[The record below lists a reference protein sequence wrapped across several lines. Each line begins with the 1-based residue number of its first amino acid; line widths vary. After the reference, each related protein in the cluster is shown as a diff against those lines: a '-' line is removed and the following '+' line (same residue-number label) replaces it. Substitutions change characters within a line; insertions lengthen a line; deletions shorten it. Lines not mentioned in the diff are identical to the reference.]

1 MSRNEDY
8 LDDLLNSVSDANRRN
23 NKKNIEDLLQAM
35 SQEPVKPREREQV
48 PPPQRRDFGE
58 KFVREFEQEIALG
71 TADDFLRDF
80 EMELDAEASDS
91 QSDIEVN
98 QKDERQD
105 FIDNVSDIVD
115 GAKRRIESD
124 DYEEEQEASQQ
135 GEPMADV
142 FPQEE
147 ETARFEAEEGFS
159 SLKMPSAGTSFEEMS
174 SETVFSDAPEAD
186 GQLMDESVDLM
197 DMLSGMSED
206 EELSDIGDML
216 KADEEGEP
224 IDGAG
229 DALNDDEENMLGFG
243 DEDMD
248 DTEEDA
254 DVQDEF
260 DRLGS
265 IEELK
270 AISEKKNKK
279 KKSGF
284 FGKLM
289 AALFGVDEE
298 ESAEPVAE
306 EETLGSISDENMEI
320 LKELD
325 ASAAKSASK
334 DKKKKDKKGKKE
346 KEKKEPKKAKPKKVK
361 PPKEKDNT
369 PPLPKKPVI
378 LIFVMAISILVL
390 ILLGSSNIQYL
401 QDISNAKDYYSKGDY
416 IEAYNALSGTKIKEK
431 DESLYQKV
439 MIMANLQQ
447 EYDSYETMMSLK
459 EYELAL
465 DALVRGIGRYDNF
478 VDEAMECDAR
488 PELEQL
494 KSTIAQALSE
504 QFGVSEEQAKELC
517 AIHKRKDYTKAL
529 QAILSELGLEQE
541 TL

>member
-35 SQEPVKPREREQV
+35 NQEPMKPREREQV

-71 TADDFLRDF
+71 TADDFLHDF
-80 EMELDAEASDS
+80 EMELDAEASES

-98 QKDERQD
+98 QNNESRDVMD
-105 FIDNVSDIVD
+105 DVSDIVD

-124 DYEEEQEASQQ
+124 GYEEEQA
-135 GEPMADV
+135 ADA
-142 FPQEE
+142 FSQEE
-147 ETARFEAEEGFS
+147 EMTSAEMPFTGMFTEDVSSGEGLSEEGIS
-159 SLKMPSAGTSFEEMS
+159 GEAASEE
-174 SETVFSDAPEAD
+174 PEAD
-186 GQLMDESVDLM
+186 GQLLDDSVDLM
-197 DMLSGMSED
+197 DILSGMSED

-224 IDGAG
+224 IEDE
-229 DALNDDEENMLGFG
+229 DASLNSGEESMFGFG
-243 DEDMD
+243 EEDMD
-248 DTEEDA
+248 DTEEEEDL
-254 DVQDEF
+254 QDEF

-265 IEELK
+265 IDELK

-289 AALFGVDEE
+289 AALFGEDEE
-298 ESAEPVAE
+298 ETAGPVAE
-306 EETLGSISDENMEI
+306 EETLGSISDENMDI

-325 ASAAKSASK
+325 ASAGKAVSKDK

-346 KEKKEPKKAKPKKVK
+346 KAKKEPKKAKPKKVK

-390 ILLGSSNIQYL
+390 ILLGSSNIQYS
-401 QDISNAKDYYSKGDY
+401 QDISAAKEHYSKGEY
-416 IEAYNALSGTKIKEK
+416 TEAYHALNGAKIKEK

-439 MIMANLQQ
+439 MIMANIQQ
-447 EYDSYETMMSLK
+447 EYDAYETMMGLE

-465 DALVRGIGRYDNF
+465 DALVRGIGRYHNF

-529 QAILSELGLEQE
+529 QAILVELGLGQQVEQE
-541 TL
+541 